1 MTYLF
6 KIVWR
11 GAVVL
16 VLFIALI
23 TSLIKLQSGPFI
35 KAKAQDLPVS
45 QTAILLGAYV
55 SPNGVLSTVLR
66 DRADTAIMLYR
77 EGKVDTILVTGDD
90 GSVDYN
96 EVNPIREYLLDKGVP
111 SRAIFL
117 DHAGFD
123 TYSSMYRARD
133 VFMVDSAI
141 IVTQSFHLPRAVFIA
156 KRLGID
162 AYGISADKREYL
174 FKNSVRELFASV
186 KAYID
191 VLYNRTPKYLGEKI
205 PITGDSSK
213 SI

>member
-1 MTYLF
+1 MKYLF

-16 VLFIALI
+16 VLFIVLI
-23 TSLIKLQSGPFI
+23 TLLITIQSAPFI
-35 KAKAQDLPVS
+35 KTKDLPVS
-45 QTAILLGAYV
+45 QTAILLGAFV
-55 SPNGVLSTVLR
+55 SPNGTLSTVLQ
-66 DRADTAIMLYR
+66 DRADTAVNLYQ
-77 EGKVDTILVTGDD
+77 EGKVRTILVTGDD
-90 GSVDYN
+90 GSTDYN
-96 EVNPIREYLLDKGVP
+96 EVNPIREYLLARGIP
-111 SRAIFL
+111 SDAIFL

-133 VFMVDSAI
+133 IFVVKSAI

-162 AYGISADKREYL
+162 AYGISVDKREYL
-174 FKNSVRELFASV
+174 FKNTIRELFANV
-186 KAYID
+186 KAYGD
-191 VLYNRTPKYLGEKI
+191 VMYNRTPKYLGEQI